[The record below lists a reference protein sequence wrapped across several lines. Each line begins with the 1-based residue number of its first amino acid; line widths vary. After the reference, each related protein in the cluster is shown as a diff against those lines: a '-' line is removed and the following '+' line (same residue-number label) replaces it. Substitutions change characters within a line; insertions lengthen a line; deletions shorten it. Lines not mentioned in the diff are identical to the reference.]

1 MLSRYNRVNILTAF
15 FVLLIC
21 SLSYYFIIRNIL
33 IQQIDKDL
41 QVEEQE
47 IKDYVTNNNTLP
59 KESSYKG
66 QEIHFKR
73 SGQAVLR
80 HFESTLS
87 TDSLSNENK
96 SIRQLL
102 FPVTVS
108 GILYKATVI
117 KSQTQAEDLIQLI
130 FVVTAGIFMLLLL
143 VIAFINRFILVKLW
157 QPFYSTLQ
165 KLTSFTVND
174 AQPMHLA
181 TSNVDEF
188 NELNHSVTKMTERV
202 SNEFNNLKSFTE
214 NASHEM
220 QTPLAVINSKLDLL
234 IQHSH
239 EGQGEQLQAIYDSV
253 RRLNKLNQT
262 LLLLTKIDNRLYNL
276 SEEVDL
282 KKLLEEKFV
291 QLEEL
296 VQARHI
302 TVTKS
307 LADIRILMNYDL
319 AEILI
324 NNLLNN
330 AIKHNTTGGTIQCI
344 LWDDGFRI
352 TNTGGQLTFNETA
365 IFERFQKGA
374 SSDGTGLGLAVVKQ
388 ICLSS
393 NFKVAYSY
401 KDQLH
406 TIELL
411 FGSHQAFIN

>member
-1 MLSRYNRVNILTAF
+1 MKLLSRYNRVNVVTAI

-47 IKDYVTNNNTLP
+47 IKDYVTNKNALP
-59 KESSYKG
+59 NESSYKG
-66 QEIHFKR
+66 QEIHFKQ
-73 SGQAVLR
+73 SDQVVIR
-80 HFESTLS
+80 HFESALS
-87 TDSLSNENK
+87 VDSINK
-96 SIRQLL
+96 ESAPIRQLL
-102 FPVTVS
+102 FPVKVS
-108 GILYKATVI
+108 GNMYTAKVI
-117 KSQTQAEDLIQLI
+117 KSQTEAEDLIQMI
-130 FVVTAGIFMLLLL
+130 FIVTAGIFILLLL
-143 VIAFINRFILVKLW
+143 VIALINRFMLVKLW
-157 QPFYSTLQ
+157 QPFYNTLQ
-165 KLTSFTVND
+165 QLTSFDIND
-174 AQPMHLA
+174 AHSIRLA
-181 TSNVDEF
+181 SSNVNEF
-188 NELNHSVTKMTERV
+188 NELNTSVIKMAERV
-202 SNEFNNLKSFTE
+202 THEFNSLKNFTE

-276 SEEVDL
+276 SEEVDF
-282 KKLLEEKFV
+282 KKLLEEKFR

-296 VQARHI
+296 VQANNI
-302 TVTKS
+302 TVSKS
-307 LADIRILMNYDL
+307 LADVRIHMNYDL
-319 AEILI
+319 AEILV

-330 AIKHNTTGGTIQCI
+330 AIKHNISGGKIQCV
-344 LWDDGFRI
+344 LWEDGLTI
-352 TNTGGQLTFNETA
+352 TNSGMPLSFNETA

-393 NFKVAYSY
+393 NFTVAYSCN
-401 KDQLH
+401 DQLH
-406 TIELL
+406 TLTLL
-411 FGSHQAFIN
+411 FRTT